1 MSKKTGDRAKFNR
14 EHKKR
19 VQRRKR
25 NQELRQT
32 LEAKPAGLE
41 APLPV
46 AEGKPFVTSHLRH
59 LTGDQKTDATAFEIV
74 VHQVPQGGQND

>member
-1 MSKKTGDRAKFNR
+1 MSKRTGDRAKFNR

-32 LEAKPAGLE
+32 LEVKAPGLE
-41 APLPV
+41 SPPPA
-46 AEGKPFVTSHLRH
+46 AAGKQLFTSRLRH
-59 LTGDQKTDATAFEIV
+59 LTGDQKNDATAFEIV
-74 VHQVPQGGQND
+74 VYQVPPGGQNE